1 MSHVYDA
8 SLSLMDLHVTLQTD
22 AVHSKSHNGAVY
34 VLCRLLF
41 MPVRTYH
48 RNFDD
53 TSSTELHADTDEY
66 TEKKTCEATDQFE
79 NKRVGDNRIG

>member
-22 AVHSKSHNGAVY
+22 AVHSKSHNDTVY

-41 MPVRTYH
+41 TPVRTP
-48 RNFDD
+48 
-53 TSSTELHADTDEY
+53 HADTDEY
-66 TEKKTCEATDQFE
+66 TEKKTYEATDQFE

>member
-1 MSHVYDA
+1 MA
-8 SLSLMDLHVTLQTD
+8 TNI
-22 AVHSKSHNGAVY
+22 A
-34 VLCRLLF
+34 
-41 MPVRTYH
+41 YH

-79 NKRVGDNRIG
+79 KKRVGDNCVVIIKS